1 MNTITGGGAFLGEVK
16 SRRRPTDRS
25 ECGKPS
31 LDSPLAD
38 AVDDWYMNE
47 PGVRKEIRTVTEHY
61 RRLSLLV
68 AAVLLCVTASRAQA
82 PAEGSTQEQNLD
94 TYVEMLRQDIKSQKV
109 AVISVMI
116 AGLYLAAQTAGAFA
130 GVGIANLM
138 FGLPLFFASTK
149 IRGGGGQFLGEVV
162 ATFGL
167 IGVIRAGVRFR
178 PKQVAWMV
186 GSFIA
191 AAYWFTSSTS
201 FANPAVALA
210 RSASNT
216 FSGIAPRNVP
226 MFLLAQMLGAFAATF
241 VFNWLLKE
249 EKN

>member
-1 MNTITGGGAFLGEVK
+1 
-16 SRRRPTDRS
+16 
-25 ECGKPS
+25 
-31 LDSPLAD
+31 
-38 AVDDWYMNE
+38 
-47 PGVRKEIRTVTEHY
+47 
-61 RRLSLLV
+61 
-68 AAVLLCVTASRAQA
+68 
-82 PAEGSTQEQNLD
+82 
-94 TYVEMLRQDIKSQKV
+94 
-109 AVISVMI
+109 
-116 AGLYLAAQTAGAFA
+116 
-130 GVGIANLM
+130 M

-186 GSFIA
+186 GLFIA

>member
-1 MNTITGGGAFLGEVK
+1 MNLSRKLTAEFLGTAGLLAVVVGSGIMGENLAGGNVAMALLANSIATGAGLAFLILSFSDISGAHFNPAI
-16 SRRRPTDRS
+16 S
-25 ECGKPS
+25 
-31 LDSPLAD
+31 
-38 AVDDWYMNE
+38 
-47 PGVRKEIRTVTEHY
+47 VTEAF
-61 RRLSLLV
+61 R
-68 AAVLLCVTASRAQA
+68 
-82 PAEGSTQEQNLD
+82 GNLAWH
-94 TYVEMLRQDIKSQKV
+94 E
-109 AVISVMI
+109 